1 MKERWIKTAL
11 CAVSAL
17 LAAMA
22 VLYASAASDGRKQE
36 MALNAVYQRAFYETC
51 EYVSGMQ
58 NDLSKLDATGSVRT
72 QISLLDDLSRRAQG
86 AQCNLALL
94 PVSMNAATTT
104 MKFVNQ
110 AGDYAETLSARLSA
124 GGSLG
129 EEDRAQLEVLSESAA
144 LFASRLDEALTT
156 GVFST
161 GETGEIPE
169 LLANAPDTSYPTLLY
184 DGPFSDTRLDSASRG
199 PSGDEM
205 TREQAA
211 QALKAFLGDDA
222 DDISFAGDAQGETE
236 LYEFMLRY
244 HGRECSAGVS
254 KRGGRLFY
262 LLPDAAGGESLCTQ
276 DECIQ
281 SARAF
286 LESRIPGEVQESY
299 HRVYGGVLT
308 VNMVPV
314 ESGILLYPDLIKV
327 QVSMSDASVIGL
339 EMKDYYCNHAPR
351 VFPEPSIDEE
361 QAIALAGTR
370 LEIEGVRMCLIPV
383 RQTEALCY
391 EMRGRKGEDEFLLYI
406 DAQTSAEQTLF
417 QLLEAPDG
425 TLAE

>member
-1 MKERWIKTAL
+1 MKTAL

-22 VLYASAASDGRKQE
+22 VLYASAASDGKKRE

-51 EYVSGMQ
+51 EYVSGME
-58 NDLSKLDATGSVRT
+58 NDLSKLNATSSART
-72 QISLLDDLSRRAQG
+72 QISLLDDLSRRAQS

-94 PVSMNAATTT
+94 PVSMDAATAT

-124 GGSLG
+124 GGTLG
-129 EEDRAQLEVLSESAA
+129 EEDRAQLGVLSESAS

-156 GVFST
+156 GVFT
-161 GETGEIPE
+161 VGDAEGVPE
-169 LLANAPDTSYPTLLY
+169 LLANVPDTSYPTLLY
-184 DGPFSDTRLDSASRG
+184 DGPFSDTRLDGAARG

-211 QALKAFLGDDA
+211 QALMDFLGDDA
-222 DDISFAGDAQGETE
+222 DGISFTGDAQGETE
-236 LYEFMLRY
+236 LYEFALRY

-254 KRGGRLFY
+254 KKGGRLFY
-262 LLPDAAGGESLCTQ
+262 LLPDSAGGESLRTQ
-276 DECIQ
+276 EECVE
-281 SARAF
+281 SAKMF

-299 HRVYGGVLT
+299 YRVYGGVLT
-308 VNMVPV
+308 LNMVPV

-339 EMKDYYCNHAPR
+339 EMKDYYRNHAPR
-351 VFPEPSIDEE
+351 ALPEPSIDEA
-361 QAIALAGTR
+361 QALALAGAR
-370 LEIEGVRMCLIPV
+370 LETEGARMCLIPI

-391 EMRGRKGEDEFLLYI
+391 EVRGREGEDEFLLYI
-406 DAQTSAEQTLF
+406 DAQTGVEQTLF
-417 QLLEAPDG
+417 QLLKAPDG

>member
-1 MKERWIKTAL
+1 MKERWLKTAL

-22 VLYASAASDGRKQE
+22 VLYASAASDGKKRE

-58 NDLSKLDATGSVRT
+58 NDLSKLNATSRART
-72 QISLLDDLSRRAQG
+72 QISLLDDLSRKAQG
-86 AQCNLALL
+86 AQSNLSML
-94 PVSMNAATTT
+94 PVSMDAATAT

-124 GGSLG
+124 GGTLDDA
-129 EEDRAQLEVLSESAA
+129 DRAQLEVLSESAYQ
-144 LFASRLDEALTT
+144 FASRLDEALTT
-156 GVFST
+156 GVFT
-161 GETGEIPE
+161 VGDANEAPE
-169 LLANAPDTSYPTLLY
+169 LLANAPDASYPTLLY
-184 DGPFSDTRLDSASRG
+184 DGPFSDARLDGAARG

-211 QALKAFLGDDA
+211 QALKAFLGDNASDP
-222 DDISFAGDAQGETE
+222 SYTGDAQGETE
-236 LYEFMLRY
+236 LYEFTLRY

-262 LLPDAAGGESLCTQ
+262 LLPDAAGGEALRTQ
-276 DECIQ
+276 AECVE
-281 SARAF
+281 SAKAF
-286 LESRIPGEVQESY
+286 LEGRIPGEVQESY
-299 HRVYGGVLT
+299 YRVYGGVLT

-314 ESGILLYPDLIKV
+314 EGGILLYPDLIKV
-327 QVSMSDASVIGL
+327 QVSMQDASVIGL
-339 EMKDYYCNHAPR
+339 EMKDYYRNHAPR
-351 VFPEPSIDEE
+351 ALPEAAIDEE
-361 QAIALAGTR
+361 QALVLAGTR
-370 LEIEGVRMCLIPV
+370 LETEGARMCLIPI
-383 RQTEALCY
+383 RQTEVLCY
-391 EMRGRKGEDEFLLYI
+391 EVRGREGEDEFLLYI
-406 DAQTSAEQTLF
+406 DAQTGAEQTLF